1 MFLHDR
7 PVVMPTTV
15 MPLRR
20 LGPTLRR
27 PDSSQEAVRQSFAKL
42 PAPARV
48 HEWLAAAPGPS
59 VVVRSIAGRDL
70 GVVAIRPIARGEP
83 IFVEKPL
90 IRLTP
95 EIGGAIERWYGDPDI
110 AKVALSTLSR
120 AGPTKTKLTYF
131 DKDLDPVI
139 CTNSFTLSSADGS
152 FHSFVFRK
160 ISRLNHSCEPNAVF
174 VWDPDAETAT
184 VSATRTI
191 ATGAEVLINYGAKGN
206 RDDRQRHLKK
216 CFGFDCECP
225 RCCAEAAARYG
236 AELPPQQPLQQL
248 PQQLQLPLQLPLQLQ
263 LLNKME
269 RRGIVA
275 ARRRGI
281 VSSHERLHMKAS
293 PTRARNRA

>member
-1 MFLHDR
+1 
-7 PVVMPTTV
+7 MPTV
-15 MPLRR
+15 VPLRR

-27 PDSSQEAVRQSFAKL
+27 PDSSQESMRQSYAKL

-70 GVVAIRPIARGEP
+70 GVVAIRTIARGEP

-95 EIGGAIERWYGDPDI
+95 EIGGAIEKWYGDPDI
-110 AKVALSTLSR
+110 ARVALSTLSR
-120 AGPTKTKLTYF
+120 SGPSKTKLTYF

-139 CTNSFTLSSADGS
+139 CTNSFTLSCVDGA

-174 VWDPDAETAT
+174 VWDPDTETAT

-191 ATGAEVLINYGAKGN
+191 ATGAEVLINYGAKGS

-225 RCCAEAAARYG
+225 RCCSEAAARNG
-236 AELPPQQPLQQL
+236 AELLPKQPL
-248 PQQLQLPLQLPLQLQ
+248 QQLQLPLQLPLQLQ
-263 LLNKME
+263 LIDKME

-275 ARRRGI
+275 ARRGLAIR
-281 VSSHERLHMKAS
+281 
-293 PTRARNRA
+293 